1 MKTFKEIIKEESK
14 QSYFKTLKAFVDQ
27 EYQEKTIFP
36 PRDEIYSAFRYAD
49 YEDIKVVIIG
59 QDPYHELHQANGL
72 AFSVRKDV
80 KIPPSL
86 RNIYKEAMAD
96 VGIPKPTSG
105 DLTPWAKQGVL
116 LINTVL
122 TVEEG
127 KANAHKGKGW
137 EIFTDHI
144 IEKMNERE
152 KPLVFILWGRQAQ
165 NKAKMIDERHCVIKS
180 AHPSPLSASRGFFGS
195 KPFSRANAFLESIH
209 EEPIDWRIE

>member
-1 MKTFKEIIKEESK
+1 MRTFEKIINEESQ
-14 QSYFKTLKAFVDQ
+14 QSYFKTLKAFVDR
-27 EYQEKTIFP
+27 EYEEKTIFP
-36 PRDEIYSAFRYAD
+36 PRNEIYSAFRYAD

-72 AFSVRKDV
+72 AFSVSKEV

-86 RNIYKEAMAD
+86 RNIYKEAMQD
-96 VGIPKPTSG
+96 VGIPEPHSG

-144 IEKMNERE
+144 IEKMNER
-152 KPLVFILWGRQAQ
+152 
-165 NKAKMIDERHCVIKS
+165 
-180 AHPSPLSASRGFFGS
+180 
-195 KPFSRANAFLESIH
+195 
-209 EEPIDWRIE
+209 